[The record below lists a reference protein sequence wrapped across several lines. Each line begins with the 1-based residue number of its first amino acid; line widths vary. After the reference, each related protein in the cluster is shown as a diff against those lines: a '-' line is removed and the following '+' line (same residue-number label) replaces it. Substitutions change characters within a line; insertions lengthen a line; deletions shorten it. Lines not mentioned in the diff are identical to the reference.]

1 MVNGEYDRFTIDHS
15 PLTIDHSMLIDILFI
30 ICMVLA
36 LFKGY
41 RNGLI
46 VAVFSLVSIIVGL
59 AAAMKLSV
67 YVAKQLGEHTS
78 VSQSWLP
85 FLSFALVMIVVVIL
99 IRLGANALQKMAELV
114 LLGWLNKL
122 AGVVLYAV
130 LYTLVLSVVLFFA
143 EKLHLFDQNTI
154 ATSKVHGF
162 IQPWG
167 PKAIDGIGK
176 LIPLFSDMFGNLT
189 GFFESV
195 GKTQGAVQ

>member
-1 MVNGEYDRFTIDHS
+1 MI
-15 PLTIDHSMLIDILFI
+15 IDILFI
-30 ICMVLA
+30 ICMVFA

-46 VAVFSLVSIIVGL
+46 VAVFSLVAIIVGL

-85 FLSFALVMIVVVIL
+85 FISFALVMIAVVIL
-99 IRLGANALQKMAELV
+99 IRLGASALQKMAELV

-130 LYTLVLSVVLFFA
+130 LYMLVLSVLLFFA
-143 EKLHLFDQNTI
+143 EKLHLLDANTI
-154 ATSKVHGF
+154 AASKVYGF

-167 PKAIDGIGK
+167 PKTIDGIGK
-176 LIPLFSDMFGNLT
+176 LIPLFSDMFESLT
-189 GFFESV
+189 GFFETV
-195 GKTQGAVQ
+195 GKTQEAPH

>member
-1 MVNGEYDRFTIDHS
+1 
-15 PLTIDHSMLIDILFI
+15 MLAI
-30 ICMVLA
+30 IFAIVIVIA

-46 VAVFSLVSIIVGL
+46 VAVFSLLAIIVGL

-85 FLSFALVMIVVVIL
+85 FLSFALVMIAVVIL
-99 IRLGANALQKMAELV
+99 VRLGATALQKMAELV
-114 LLGWLNKL
+114 MLGWLNKL

-130 LYTLVLSVVLFFA
+130 LYMLVLSVLLFFA
-143 EKLHLFDQNTI
+143 EKLHLLDTHTI
-154 ATSKVHGF
+154 AASKVYGF

-167 PKAIDGIGK
+167 PKTIDGIGK
-176 LIPLFSDMFGNLT
+176 LIPLFSDMFGSLT

-195 GKTQGAVQ
+195 GKTQGTAH

>member
-1 MVNGEYDRFTIDHS
+1 
-15 PLTIDHSMLIDILFI
+15 MLIDILFI
-30 ICMVLA
+30 ICMLLA

-46 VAVFSLVSIIVGL
+46 VAVFSLLAIIVGL

-85 FLSFALVMIVVVIL
+85 FISFALVMIGVVIL
-99 IRLGANALQKMAELV
+99 IRLGATALQKMAELV

-122 AGVVLYAV
+122 AGVVLYGV
-130 LYTLVLSVVLFFA
+130 LYMLVLSVLLFFA
-143 EKLHLFDQNTI
+143 EKLHLLDANTI
-154 ATSKVHGF
+154 AASKVYGF

-167 PKAIDGIGK
+167 PKTIDGIGK
-176 LIPLFSDMFGNLT
+176 LIPLFSDMFENLT
-189 GFFESV
+189 SFFENV
-195 GKTQGAVQ
+195 GKAQKSIH